1 MKKKLTLFLIVYLL
15 INMSFLKSSI
25 AQNAG
30 MDEFV
35 KTTQIDL
42 LTIAGAGAGGAI
54 LGLST
59 LSFVDKPSK
68 HIPNIWTGA
77 AIGIIA
83 GVVFVGYNSAQRGS
97 EDLQSSREFN
107 SIRRL
112 VWHQENTAN
121 NLMPQA
127 KFSTDFWQI
136 SF

>member
-1 MKKKLTLFLIVYLL
+1 MKKKFTLYLVAYLL
-15 INMSFLKSSI
+15 INMPFLKSSF
-25 AQNAG
+25 AQDGG
-30 MDEFV
+30 MDELV
-35 KTTQIDL
+35 KTTQMDL

-83 GVVFVGYNSAQRGS
+83 GVIFVGYNSAQRGS
-97 EDLQSSREFN
+97 EGLQSSREFN
-107 SIRRL
+107 SFQRL
-112 VWHQENTAN
+112 VWHQQN
-121 NLMPQA
+121 NADKLI
-127 KFSTDFWQI
+127 KHTNFLTDFWQM